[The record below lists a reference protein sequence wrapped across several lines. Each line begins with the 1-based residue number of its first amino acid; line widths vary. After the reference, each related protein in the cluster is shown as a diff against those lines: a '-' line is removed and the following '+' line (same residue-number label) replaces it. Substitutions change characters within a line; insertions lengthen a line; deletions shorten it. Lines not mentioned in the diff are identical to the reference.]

1 MSGTAIGE
9 AARAL
14 AARRQAKE
22 RYCAVCGR
30 PFRSIGRGVYC
41 GLTCKQ
47 RAYRQRRRQRQAGAD
62 GVGMGAPTRPVEHE
76 NEERTLTPDIVAR
89 LDRTRAA
96 IMRGRR
102 FADDSTDLLNQARD
116 EWSAA
121 R

>member
-47 RAYRQRRRQRQAGAD
+47 RAYRQRRRQRQRGEDTDHVNAD
-62 GVGMGAPTRPVEHE
+62 ARPDRADKVLDE
-76 NEERTLTPDIVAR
+76 DIVER
-89 LDRTRAA
+89 LNRTRAA

-102 FADDSTDLLNQARD
+102 FADDSTDILRREREAWSRAR
-116 EWSAA
+116 
-121 R
+121 